1 MKVKELYHI
10 AIITPVILIIFL
22 MISGCSSRVK
32 SPVVLEDSTLVY
44 LPIDSNDILAKITL
58 FRKRSQRNNKLLNKG
73 TVFSL
78 KKNRKVRALINL
90 RNLKLQHE
98 SDAVFHIDWVYDNG
112 SSFHKKQVTLS
123 LPDTSSVIESYI
135 SISPEIRNPGDYTI
149 KVYYF
154 RELIAEKNFHLL
166 PEVIEPKLVGDEITA
181 QITLYRK
188 KSKKTGKLIG
198 KGTSFKIKK
207 KRNIR
212 AIIDIHNRFGYG
224 NRELKFKIKWLNE
237 QGEVFYRKRVN
248 LPSTDSTSTIKSSI
262 SITPGKH
269 IPGNYTI
276 QVYLFN
282 KKIGEQK
289 FKIRL

>member
-10 AIITPVILIIFL
+10 TIITQVILIILL
-22 MISGCSSRVK
+22 MVSGCSSRVK
-32 SPVVLEDSTLVY
+32 SSVVLEDSTLVY
-44 LPIDSNDILAKITL
+44 LPIDSNDISAVGITL
-58 FRKRSQRNNKLLNKG
+58 FWKKSKRNNKLLDKG
-73 TVFSL
+73 TVFTI

-90 RNLKLQHE
+90 KNLKLQDE
-98 SDAVFHIDWVYDNG
+98 SDAVFHIDWVYANG
-112 SSFHKKQVTLS
+112 NSFHKKQVTLP
-123 LPDTSSVIESYI
+123 LPDSSSVIESYI
-135 SISPEIRNPGDYTI
+135 SISPEIRDQGDYTI

-224 NRELKFKIKWLNE
+224 NRELKFKIKWIDETGCTIYL
-237 QGEVFYRKRVN
+237 KKAN
-248 LPSTDSTSTIKSSI
+248 LSSTNLTSIITSSI
-262 SITPGKH
+262 SYGNRKPGK
-269 IPGNYTI
+269 YSL
-276 QVYLFN
+276 QVFLFN
-282 KKIGEQK
+282 KLIGEKK
-289 FKIRL
+289 FEIRL